1 MVPRDVKWCL
11 EMSRGAQRCQEVPRD
26 VKRCLEMSRG
36 ASTGVKKYL
45 EVPRD
50 EKRRP
55 GVSGAVFN

>member
-1 MVPRDVKWCL
+1 
-11 EMSRGAQRCQEVPRD
+11 MSCGAKKCQKVPRD

-36 ASTGVKKYL
+36 ASTGAKKYL